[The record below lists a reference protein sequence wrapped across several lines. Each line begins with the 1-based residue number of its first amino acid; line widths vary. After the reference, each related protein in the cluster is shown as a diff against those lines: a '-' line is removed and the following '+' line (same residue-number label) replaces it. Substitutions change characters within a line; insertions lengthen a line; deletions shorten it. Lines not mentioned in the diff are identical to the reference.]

1 MSVLI
6 VDGDNL
12 LTIGFYGLKNHFYKG
27 KHIGGIY
34 HFLNT
39 LRGAFEKYNL
49 EKIVVFWDGP
59 ESSSTRKMIY
69 PQYKE
74 NRHKRIRTDEEINS
88 YNYQK
93 NRVKQYLE
101 ELFVRQGEYQ
111 YCESDDCIAFYTQI
125 SKSEKIIIYSSDGD
139 LLQLLSENIKIY
151 NPQHGKLIER
161 GELVLYDR
169 EEILAENLKLAKIIC
184 GDKSDNISGIQGLG
198 IKKLKKF
205 FPEVLTK
212 EVSVDD
218 VLDKSNQIL
227 INDKKNKT
235 IANLLNGLTK
245 DGEKGNDFFAINQQI
260 VNLNKPFLTNEAKQ
274 DIINLLDEPL
284 DPEGRS
290 YKNTMKMM
298 TEDGIF
304 NLLPKSDDGWIN
316 FLIPFLKL
324 TRKEKNKKLIK
335 IRNHEQSN

>member
-1 MSVLI
+1 MSVLV

-27 KHIGGIY
+27 RHIGAIF

-39 LRGAFEKYNL
+39 LRGAFETYNL
-49 EKIVVFWDGP
+49 EKIVVFWDGL
-59 ESSSTRKMIY
+59 ESSSTRKKIY

-74 NRHKRIRTDEEINS
+74 NRHKRVKSEEELNS

-111 YCESDDCIAFYTQI
+111 FCESDDCIAFYSQI

-139 LLQLLSENIKIY
+139 LFQLLSEHIKIY
-151 NPQHGKLIER
+151 NPQYGKLIER
-161 GELVLYDR
+161 GDMVIYDR
-169 EEILAENLKLAKIIC
+169 EEILVENLKLAKIIC

-198 IKKLKKF
+198 IKKLKKH
-205 FPEVLTK
+205 FPEVLLK
-212 EVSVDD
+212 EVNVGDIIE
-218 VLDKSNQIL
+218 KSNKIL
-227 INDKKNKT
+227 NDEKKNKT
-235 IANLLNGLTK
+235 IANLLNGVTK
-245 DGEKGNDFFAINQQI
+245 DGVLGSHFFSVNQKI
-260 VNLNKPFLTNEAKQ
+260 VNLNNPFLTDEAKQ
-274 DIINLLDEPL
+274 DISNLLNEPL

-298 TEDGIF
+298 VEDGLF
-304 NLLPKSDDGWIN
+304 NLLPKTDEGWIN
-316 FLIPFLKL
+316 FLNPFLKL
-324 TRKEKNKKLIK
+324 TRKEKNKKTIK
-335 IRNHEQSN
+335 IKNYE